1 MMQRKPN
8 AGSVMLPC
16 LDQPLVMRYSQQ
28 PKHHDTEQSR
38 AETLTIRRTGGCL
51 LQLRFLTHLHC
62 MQVIAKAKVP
72 IIKFKEAV
80 SSLNFD
86 ISFNAANGPQAAEYV
101 RDLMQRLPPM
111 RSLILVL
118 KVFLHQRE
126 LNEVGFNLIQACPT
140 KARPSSLL

>member
-1 MMQRKPN
+1 
-8 AGSVMLPC
+8 
-16 LDQPLVMRYSQQ
+16 
-28 PKHHDTEQSR
+28 
-38 AETLTIRRTGGCL
+38 
-51 LQLRFLTHLHC
+51 

-126 LNEVGFNLIQACPT
+126 LNEVGFKLIQLATHKQDPHRCFE
-140 KARPSSLL
+140 A